1 MSDLSA
7 AVEWLEKDYDETM
20 RLELGQPWNGVRSIW
35 AAGGPGGIPRPFFS
49 IKGDDSEPQMTCF
62 GSDEI
67 PDRPHP

>member
-49 IKGDDSEPQMTCF
+49 IKGRRQRAPDDLL
-62 GSDEI
+62 
-67 PDRPHP
+67 RVR